1 MLRHLPCSPAPPLA
15 PTTAQAHD
23 ARCWLTTPARSAA
36 PRRGSGTLVQTE
48 SPDVCRAAVAP
59 AVRTCF
65 HLQEPRLPSRRPAQL
80 AALRLPA
87 QWKGIL
93 AQEAR

>member
-36 PRRGSGTLVQTE
+36 PRRGSGTLVQTVNLPTCAALL
-48 SPDVCRAAVAP
+48 SPLQCAP
-59 AVRTCF
+59 AFTC
-65 HLQEPRLPSRRPAQL
+65 RSRDFPLGGRHN
-80 AALRLPA
+80 LRLSDYPRSG
-87 QWKGIL
+87 KGF
-93 AQEAR
+93 